1 MCLRMVDVSFAPK
14 SEVGCT
20 KLRAVQPELQSYQEG
35 CPSPYTAGVLTALL
49 TYLAVF
55 SPGLGAVP
63 WAVNSELFTP
73 RVTPRLAFRMLSV
86 RHACL
91 HMGYTLIIML
101 LAIVS
106 FERCLGLAV
115 SCRQMTIAATSGTHI
130 HVLVTCSAP
139 SAIQ

>member
-1 MCLRMVDVSFAPK
+1 MCLRKVDVRFATK
-14 SEVGCT
+14 SEVECI
-20 KLRAVQPELQSYQEG
+20 KIRAVQPELQSYQEG

-73 RVTPRLAFRMLSV
+73 RVTPRLPFRMLSV
-86 RHACL
+86 RHGCL
-91 HMGYTLIIML
+91 HMGYTLSIML
-101 LAIVS
+101 LTILS
-106 FERCLGLAV
+106 LERCLGLAV
-115 SCRQMTIAATSGTHI
+115 SCRQMTIAATSENHI
-130 HVLVTCSAP
+130 HVLVTCFAP